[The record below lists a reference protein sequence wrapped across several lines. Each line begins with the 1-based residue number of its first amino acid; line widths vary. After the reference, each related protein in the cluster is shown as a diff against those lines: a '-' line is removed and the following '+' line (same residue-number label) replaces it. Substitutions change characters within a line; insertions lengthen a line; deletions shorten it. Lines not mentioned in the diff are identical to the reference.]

1 MGKTKIESVEKCLER
16 FNDIRERCKVKE
28 LIQLNNLLMGMNEK
42 EVTIIFKLDSSL
54 LDIIDKSNI
63 IPIDLNNP
71 DHSVYNEYSNYT
83 DDPLIDIDPESLFKG
98 DILDIKINNFEY
110 PVSIS
115 KDSFPFKL
123 KKAEYNNIGYKI
135 YNSPKHLLSLSKKF
149 ISTLD
154 NHSFTLFRLFQI
166 I

>member
-1 MGKTKIESVEKCLER
+1 MAKTKVESVEKSLER
-16 FNDIRERCKVKE
+16 FKDIKERCKVKQ

-42 EVTIIFKLDSSL
+42 EVTIIFKLDSDL
-54 LDIIDKSNI
+54 MNVIDKSDI

-71 DHSVYNEYSNYT
+71 DHSIYNEYSNYT
-83 DDPLIDIDPESLFKG
+83 DDPLIDIDTESLFKG

-123 KKAEYNNIGYKI
+123 KKAEYNEIGYKI
-135 YNSPKHLLSLSKKF
+135 YNSPKHVLSLSKKF

-154 NHSFTLFRLFQI
+154 NHSFTLYRLFQI
-166 I
+166 V